1 MEEYHIQNPLFE
13 HELDKETRL
22 KNIMKKIE
30 IESMER
36 MKIIN
41 AIEYDTLKDYFKELD
56 KILENGR
63 KEFFRAI
70 GRKMTFKEE
79 KQTFG

>member
-13 HELDKETRL
+13 YDTDKETTV

-30 IESMER
+30 IESMEK

-41 AIEYDTLKDYFKELD
+41 TIKYDTDKDYFKEID
-56 KILENGR
+56 NILENGR